1 MAFNT
6 YYWLFLPAYCLIY
19 HVPFGGSNQ
28 NLLKYHVLQCFRNLA
43 RDMLI
48 ILTYTSWTYVQETS
62 KQENTMGIFT
72 RFRDI
77 VSSNINAMLDKAED
91 PEKMI
96 KLMIREMED
105 TLVELKASCAAVIA
119 ESKKMQ
125 RRLDEINSR
134 KTLWEKRVGL
144 AVEKGRDDL
153 AREALVE
160 KRRFSQMAQAMDG
173 NLAQQT
179 VLAAQY
185 RDDIAQLEDKLQK
198 AREKQHLLI
207 QRHIRAQRSKQAHQ
221 DIRRM
226 DNYETI
232 AKFDEL
238 ESRIDRMEAEASLV
252 NPGGAR
258 SPLEDAFYELD
269 VDEEIEKELSDI
281 KATRGGNK
289 PPSPEQA
296 GPSNE

>member
-1 MAFNT
+1 
-6 YYWLFLPAYCLIY
+6 
-19 HVPFGGSNQ
+19 
-28 NLLKYHVLQCFRNLA
+28 
-43 RDMLI
+43 
-48 ILTYTSWTYVQETS
+48 
-62 KQENTMGIFT
+62 MGIFT

-105 TLVELKASCAAVIA
+105 TLVELKASCASALA

-160 KRRFSQMAQAMDG
+160 KRRFSRMAQVMDG

-185 RDDIAQLEDKLQK
+185 RDDIAQLEDKLRK

-207 QRHIRAQRSKQAHQ
+207 QRHIRAQRSKQAQQ

-238 ESRIDRMEAEASLV
+238 ESRIDRMEAEADLV
-252 NPGGAR
+252 NPGVR
-258 SPLEDAFYELD
+258 SPLEDAFNELD

-281 KATRGGNK
+281 KAARSDNK
-289 PPSPEQA
+289 PSDSEQTGA
-296 GPSNE
+296 SNE